1 VFKLVGDHNQFVI
14 ISGTNGQVVR
24 DDFALDEQSIKD
36 LKLSFEASAI
46 KNRNLL
52 GEHFNDRTNH

>member
-1 VFKLVGDHNQFVI
+1 
-14 ISGTNGQVVR
+14 VVR
-24 DDFALDEQSIKD
+24 DDFALDEQCIKD